1 MQVRT
6 SATLLGVAA
15 AIVSL
20 SLSAEI
26 PRTDDGKPDFSGTYD
41 ISRPDAHGPRPG
53 PGRAADLHTVEEI
66 EELKRLAHSRVDEAA
81 APSDPDREGLKAL
94 EGQARERGVDS
105 SGTYTPGSHDWFWF
119 DCGGQYCDYFQ
130 VDGEYRTSI
139 IIDPPNGR
147 RPAISDAGRERRA
160 GLRPYYKS
168 KYPGEAWWLAEGGD
182 PYDNPENM
190 SIGDRC
196 IYMSLTVPASPSA
209 YNNMKTIVQTD
220 NEVLIMVEWMHWP
233 RVIRLDSE
241 HLPDDM
247 VSYGGDPIGWWEG
260 DTLNVETTNFRDFM
274 SPHDARPGLKI
285 VERFS
290 PSTVTAFST
299 ASPYTTPTTRRPT
312 PASFRGTRSDKRLY
326 EYACHEGNYSMTNTL
341 RGARV
346 LEAKWIEE
354 HGEPAPGDTP

>member
-6 SATLLGVAA
+6 WKVLVGTGVVWAA
-15 AIVSL
+15 L
-20 SLSAEI
+20 PLTAEI

-41 ISRPDAHGPRPG
+41 ISSLTRMDRDPELGERMTY
-53 PGRAADLHTVEEI
+53 TVEEV
-66 EELKRLAHSRVDEAA
+66 EELKRVAHSRVDEAA
-81 APSDPDREGLKAL
+81 APSDPEREGLKAL
-94 EGQARERGVDS
+94 EGQARERGVDN

-119 DCGGQYCDYFQ
+119 DCGGQYCDYYQ

-139 IIDPPNGR
+139 VIDPDNGR
-147 RPAISDAGRERRA
+147 RPPVSEAGEARRA
-160 GLRPYYKS
+160 TLRPYYKA

-196 IYMSLTVPASPSA
+196 IYMSLAVPASPSA
-209 YNNMKTIVQTD
+209 YNNMKTIVQSD
-220 NEVLIMVEWMHWP
+220 DHVLIMVEWMHWA
-233 RVIRLDSE
+233 RAIRLDSE

-247 VSYGGDPIGWWEG
+247 ISYGGDSIGWWED
-260 DTLNVETTNFRDFM
+260 DTLVVETTNFQDFM
-274 SPHDARPGLKI
+274 GPHDPRPGLRI

-290 PSTVTAFST
+290 PIDETSLLYNFTVHDPDYEA
-299 ASPYTTPTTRRPT
+299 PYTGEFPWQK
-312 PASFRGTRSDKRLY
+312 SDKRLY
-326 EYACHEGNYSMTNTL
+326 EYACHEGNYSMSNTL

-354 HGEPAPGDTP
+354 HGEPAPAGQTP